1 MEESRRRL
9 PRLKSIPPEQPLSR
23 DASALLERTELSISP
38 QTIIEMAVIIQNDLS
53 QGFRLLV
60 DTDKRIDGVGLYN
73 VNRREGDE
81 VTGAYRIEFRGIFRP
96 LQYIYADLVDGD
108 LVWTARDIVQ
118 NSCLHVE
125 QALKHRFN
133 IDPHAGGSLGVL
145 LYRTTAARSALDTRF
160 FEILTDLNKTI
171 YGKNKHTIEH
181 VKLDHHDYT
190 PADALAVYLIS
201 RWVGVKLLE
210 PTGLFHDWEGD

>member
-1 MEESRRRL
+1 MEESRRSL
-9 PRLKSIPPEQPLSR
+9 PRLKSIPPEQPLSPNI
-23 DASALLERTELSISP
+23 SLLLERTGLSIGP
-38 QTIIEMAVIIQNDLS
+38 QTIIEMAVIIQKDLS
-53 QGFRLLV
+53 QGFRLLM
-60 DTDKRIDGVGLYN
+60 DIDKRIDGVGLYN
-73 VNRREGDE
+73 VNKQEGDE

-96 LQYIYADLVDGD
+96 LQYIYADLVDRD

-125 QALKHRFN
+125 QALKHRFS

-145 LYRTTAARSALDTRF
+145 LYRRTTARSTLDAGF
-160 FEILTDLNKTI
+160 FKILSDLNDTI
-171 YGKNKHTIEH
+171 YRKNKHTIEH
-181 VKLDHHDYT
+181 VKLDDHDYT

-201 RWVGVKLLE
+201 RWAGVKLLQ